1 MPVSQTQIL
10 DFVRQKPGHALKMRE
25 LARALR
31 VAERDYPDFRHMVRH
46 MAREGALVKLRN
58 NRYGAPGDHNLIAG
72 RLSVNPDGYGL
83 LSREDGGPDVF
94 IGATHLGTAL
104 HGDRVLVR
112 LTRGA
117 VRGNRPEG
125 EFVRVLERA
134 EQNIV
139 GAFRAGNPATVASD
153 DARFPGD
160 IVIPPDQTGNAEEG
174 QKVVVRI
181 GPWVSAHIQPEG
193 RIVEVL
199 GDPDAPGMET
209 LVLIKKHGLPLS
221 FPDRVLQ
228 AAEAIPDAIPE
239 AEFARRRDLRDIPCI
254 TIDPFDARDHD
265 DAISLEDLP
274 DGAFRLGIHIADVS
288 HYVPEGSPLD
298 HEALARGTSV
308 YLPDRVIPMLPER
321 LSGDICSLRPGAD
334 RLAISALFH
343 IHPDGKVITSEIAE
357 TAICSRAHLNY
368 DDVQKVLDN
377 QPGARKTNAFAFADM
392 LQKME
397 HLRRH
402 LTLRRKDRGAID
414 FDVPKP
420 RIYLDKN
427 GRPADIRPELR
438 LDSHRLVEE
447 FMLLANETIAQY
459 AADRGVPIL
468 YRVHEP
474 PDRQKLADFSLLAA
488 TFGYRLPKSDRLSP
502 ADIQHFL
509 ESQQNERIGHLLNTR
524 LLRAMKKAVYT
535 PENQGH
541 FGLACDTYTH
551 FTSPIRRYPDL
562 IAHRV
567 VREIITG
574 DRDPE
579 REARRKT
586 RLSDIGDLATRREIA
601 AQDAEWDAI
610 RLMQV
615 LYLEDK
621 LGEHFSGTI
630 ADVRNLGFFVQLD
643 DVLVEGLVHVNT
655 LDDDYYVYR
664 ETQGAL
670 VGERTGK
677 VFQIGDAVEVQLAK
691 TDRQRLRID
700 FHLLGHRA
708 QGRKST
714 GPAKAPKSGK
724 PRRSTAKSGKRR
736 NTRRPRR

>member
-10 DFVRQKPGHALKMRE
+10 DFVRQKPGHAMKMRE

-31 VAERDYPDFRHMVRH
+31 VAEPDYPDFRHLVRR

-58 NRYGAPGDHNLIAG
+58 SRYGAPADHNLIAG
-72 RLSVNPDGYGL
+72 RLSINPDGYGL
-83 LSREDGGPDVF
+83 LSREDGNADVF
-94 IGATHLGTAL
+94 IGASGLGTAL

-125 EFVRVLERA
+125 EFARVLERA

-139 GAFRAGNPATVASD
+139 GTFRAGDPATVASD
-153 DARFPGD
+153 DPRFPDD
-160 IVIPPDQTGNAEEG
+160 IAIPPDQTGSAKEG

-181 GPWVSAHIQPEG
+181 LCWDNPHTRPEG
-193 RIVEVL
+193 HIVEVL

-221 FPDRVLQ
+221 FPDHIQQ
-228 AAEAIPDAIPE
+228 AAEAIPETIPE
-239 AEFARRRDLRDIPCI
+239 AEIARRLDLRNIPCI

-265 DAISLEDLP
+265 DAVSLEDMP
-274 DGAFRLGIHIADVS
+274 DGTSRLGIHIADVS
-288 HYVPEGSPLD
+288 HYVPEGSALD

-321 LSGDICSLRPGAD
+321 LSGDICSLRPGKD

-357 TAICSRAHLNY
+357 TAICSRAHLTY
-368 DDVQKVLDN
+368 DDVQKVIDDR
-377 QPGARKTNAFAFADM
+377 PGARKTPAFAFADM
-392 LQKME
+392 LLKME
-397 HLRRH
+397 RLRRQ
-402 LTLRRKDRGAID
+402 LTLRRKTRGTID
-414 FDVPKP
+414 FDIPKP
-420 RIYLDKN
+420 RIYLDQN

-459 AADRGVPIL
+459 ATDRGAPIL

-488 TFGYRLPKSDRLSP
+488 TFGYRLPKFDRLSP
-502 ADIQHFL
+502 ADIQYFL

-535 PENQGH
+535 PKNLGH

-562 IAHRV
+562 MVHRV
-567 VREIITG
+567 VRDIISR

-579 REARRKT
+579 REARRNA
-586 RLSDIGDLATRREIA
+586 RLPDIGNLSTQREIA

-621 LGEHFSGTI
+621 LGEQFTGTI

-655 LDDDYYVYR
+655 LNDDYYVYR

-700 FHLLGHRA
+700 FHLIGHRA
-708 QGRKST
+708 QGRKSHVSN
-714 GPAKAPKSGK
+714 KAPKPGK
-724 PRRSTAKSGKRR
+724 TRRSNAKTGRRRNPKRR
-736 NTRRPRR
+736 